1 MTPVSITSG
10 AKREVEGR
18 AGMAADVGINPTARA
33 FVDARRRASSLDA
46 YPGTPPA
53 DLASAYAIQADAL
66 RLVGERVGGWKVG
79 RIWPPLDQAY
89 GANRLAGPVLAS
101 AIGNGDAK
109 VGQIFADG
117 FGAAEAEFL
126 FRLGEE
132 IPTDIASLGLADIVE
147 LTAAVHVGI
156 EIASSPFA
164 GINEMG
170 PAVTVSDFGNNNG
183 LLVGPEIADWQASG
197 FADWP
202 VRLLI
207 DGVEAGTGTA
217 ASFPDGPEGAV
228 LFLLRNLAGR
238 GIAIT
243 PGMWISTGA
252 ITGVHP
258 VVAGQ
263 TVTALFGTT
272 HRMECNIAAAQPAG
286 STCTA

>member
-1 MTPVSITSG
+1 
-10 AKREVEGR
+10 
-18 AGMAADVGINPTARA
+18 MAADMGINPTARA
-33 FVDARRRASSLDA
+33 FVDARRRASSLPA

-66 RLVGERVGGWKVG
+66 HLVGERVGGWKVG

-89 GANRLAGPVLAS
+89 GADRLAGPVLAS

-109 VGQIFADG
+109 VGLIYADG

-126 FRLGEE
+126 FRLGDE
-132 IPTDIASLGLADIVE
+132 IPADIAGLGLSDIAR
-147 LTAAVHVGI
+147 LTAAVHIGI
-156 EIASSPFA
+156 EIASSPFS

-183 LLVGPEIADWQASG
+183 LLVGPEIDGWQESG

-207 DGVEAGTGTA
+207 DGEQAGSGTA

-228 LFLLRNLAGR
+228 LFLLRNLAAR

-258 VVAGQ
+258 VAVGQ
-263 TVTALFGTT
+263 TVTALFGET
-272 HRMECNIAAAQPAG
+272 HRMQCTIAAAQPAG
-286 STCTA
+286 SICGA